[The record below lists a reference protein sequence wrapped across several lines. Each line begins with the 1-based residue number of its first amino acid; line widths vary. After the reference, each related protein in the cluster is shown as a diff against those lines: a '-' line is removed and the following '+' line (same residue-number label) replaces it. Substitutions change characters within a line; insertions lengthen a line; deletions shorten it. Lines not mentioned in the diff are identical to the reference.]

1 MAEHEKSKV
10 ELENELD
17 ALRNQLSELSQ
28 ERDRAVRKAR
38 SYESLLDRTS
48 DHIFTALVDDH
59 GSVQGVWVASDT
71 EPGGADAIHD
81 VLGCDPGPAHFRH
94 VLNTGHATHFSVTAP
109 NASGGL
115 VAEDDAPGSK
125 ASADA
130 GDALTSYVPQDLP
143 VDEPLQWDVTLSP
156 LDGDPGSA
164 GALDADVPPA
174 GAGTVHTGNG
184 ARGSSP
190 VSGDGAGD
198 AAEHAGRPDEVPA
211 DVEIPP
217 GGGLVRGIIRRT
229 TTHENGDAD
238 RVSLHETQVLHR
250 ELVELL
256 PDAILIVGSDD
267 QVLFANSAAQRMV
280 GVDDED
286 DLYGERIWNLV
297 HPRSRAQTKE
307 WKHRLRRGARV
318 DFAEHKMIRMD
329 GASFPVETAS
339 VPIVYQ
345 GERAAL
351 IAVRNLAGR
360 QRMAETITRTL
371 DLFDKAFH
379 LGPAALLIT
388 RLSDGMI
395 LEVSDRMV
403 ELSGYSPGELLGE
416 SVADLDLGLSQEEQ
430 RSLARDLMREGAIR
444 DREMTIRFPN
454 GRERVVLFSARL
466 TEIDQS
472 VCALVSIVD
481 ITERR
486 KAAEAERESR
496 KLLRK
501 IYRASPAPIGICRLD
516 DGAYVDVNEA
526 MCELLGYPHDEI
538 VGRSS
543 EELNIWA
550 DDDRRRE
557 LVDRLQEN
565 EAVYDFEAEFVRSDG
580 EVVTTLAS
588 FQRITVDGTTCVLAV
603 MTDITSRERAK
614 QALVEAKEKAEEV
627 AHFRSAVLSNM
638 THEVRTPLTVILG
651 FTSILREGVDA
662 DYQRFVDLIERS
674 GRRLLLMLDSLLDL
688 AQIEAGTLEVDMEM
702 QSVPDAIHG
711 SADTHAKTVE
721 DQDLEFHLDLP
732 DEHVFAEFDHE
743 LFGRVL
749 NHLIDN
755 AVKFTSEG
763 SITVG
768 VNADDEEV
776 HVFVRDTGCGI
787 DPDFRPRI
795 FEAFAQQSEGIT
807 RSHQG
812 SGLGLTVS
820 KRVVERIGGTINIA
834 SEPDVGT
841 EVTLTFPRTAVDE
854 T

>member
-1 MAEHEKSKV
+1 MAEHEKSKA
-10 ELENELD
+10 ELEKELD

-48 DHIFTALVDDH
+48 DHIFTALVDDR

-71 EPGGADAIHD
+71 EPGGADAIHA

-94 VLNTGHATHFSVTAP
+94 VLNTGCATRFSVE
-109 NASGGL
+109 ASN
-115 VAEDDAPGSK
+115 APGDPT
-125 ASADA
+125 AE
-130 GDALTSYVPQDLP
+130 GDGAPESHAAQAPVP
-143 VDEPLQWDVTLSP
+143 VDEPPEWDVTLTPADASP
-156 LDGDPGSA
+156 LDTEV
-164 GALDADVPPA
+164 LDADLAPGDDA
-174 GAGTVHTGNG
+174 RASTGAVHTGNG
-184 ARGSSP
+184 APAAASSA
-190 VSGDGAGD
+190 GDGAGA
-198 AAEHAGRPDEVPA
+198 AAEGNLRPDEVPA
-211 DVEIPP
+211 DVEVPP
-217 GGGLVRGIIRRT
+217 GGGLVRGIVRRT
-229 TTHENGDAD
+229 TIEGTGD
-238 RVSLHETQVLHR
+238 RVSLHETEVLHR

-256 PDAILIVGSDD
+256 PDAILIVGSDE
-267 QVLFANSAAQRMV
+267 QVLFANSAARRLV
-280 GVDDED
+280 GVDDEEQ
-286 DLYGERIWNLV
+286 LYGEKIWDFV
-297 HPRSRAQTKE
+297 HPRSRARTKE

-318 DFAEHKMIRMD
+318 DFAEHKMIRTD

-403 ELSGYSPGELLGE
+403 ELSGYSAGELLGE
-416 SVADLDLGLSQEEQ
+416 SVADLDLGLSQKEQ
-430 RSLARDLMREGAIR
+430 RALARDLMREGAIR

-486 KAAEAERESR
+486 EAAEAERESR

-501 IYRASPAPIGICRLD
+501 VYRASPAPIGICRLD

-538 VGRSS
+538 VGRSPS
-543 EELNIWA
+543 ELDIWA

-565 EAVYDFEAEFVRSDG
+565 DAVYDFEAEFVRADG
-580 EVVTTLAS
+580 EVVTMLAS

-711 SADTHAKTVE
+711 SADIHAKTVE
-721 DQDLEFHLDLP
+721 NKDLEFHLDLP
-732 DEHVFAEFDHE
+732 DEHIFAEFDHE

-749 NHLIDN
+749 NHLVDN

-768 VNADDEEV
+768 VHADDEEV

-795 FEAFAQQSEGIT
+795 FEAFAQQSEGNT

-820 KRVVERIGGTINIA
+820 KRVVECIGGSINIT

-841 EVTLTFPRTAVDE
+841 EVTLSLPRTAVDE